1 MSGLMMQSLE
11 MKIKTETR
19 RKSGLD
25 EINHS
30 PNCWRF
36 FAYGEDDELG
46 RKVAIFRHHGSNQ
59 DFPIVCPYGSRG
71 SILYTRENFTTEK
84 LFPLAPLDSPNFK
97 EVYPVYKADK
107 LDHVAKLIKWTPSI
121 HQPKEF
127 ARYDLDVTQITVERL
142 RDITE
147 ASAIKEGIL
156 PPVDSWYYHY
166 IKKKYFLTTA
176 VQSFMS
182 LIALIHGREIVD
194 QNPWLW
200 RIAFNPN
207 KILPCQ

>member
-1 MSGLMMQSLE
+1 MSGFMMQALE

-25 EINHS
+25 EINAS

-46 RKVAIFRHHGSNQ
+46 RKVAIFRHHGSNH
-59 DFPIVCPYGSRG
+59 DFPVVCPYGSRG
-71 SILYTRENFTTEK
+71 STLYTRENYTTERK
-84 LFPLAPLDSPNFK
+84 FPLADPDGENGK
-97 EVYPVYKADK
+97 ELIPVYRADK
-107 LDHVAKLIKWTPSI
+107 PDHVAKLMKWKPSI
-121 HQPKEF
+121 HQPMEF
-127 ARYDLDVTQITVERL
+127 ARYDLSVSQITVERL

-200 RIAFNPN
+200 RIVFDPQ
-207 KILPCQ
+207 KIAP